1 TPLQTAAERDEA
13 GIGGHCECSRELRQ
27 ALIVAMRSARCTR
40 RGAHQTRRAQ
50 SRAER
55 TQQIAPG
62 VAQMRRERIVK
73 GILILVR
80 DGLHLGE
87 QERVAADRALT
98 EQDQAACENVCAFH
112 GNADRNLLETA
123 PEEVARAEADALAA
137 KYVHAGIER
146 LARTLG
152 D

>member
-1 TPLQTAAERDEA
+1 KIKLRQDVTQARRQAFTPLQTAAERDEA

-80 DGLHLGE
+80 E
-87 QERVAADRALT
+87 DRKST
-98 EQDQAACENVCAFH
+98 
-112 GNADRNLLETA
+112 
-123 PEEVARAEADALAA
+123 
-137 KYVHAGIER
+137 R
-146 LARTLG
+146 LNSSHVKIS
-152 D
+152 